1 MENFIKIEKLN
12 FSYGKHKIYENF
24 DLSIKKGTWVSIL
37 GANGAGKST
46 LVKIL
51 VGLYRN
57 NNTITIDDKLLNRK
71 NYKQIRKSMGV
82 ILDNPEIQF
91 VSETVRDEI
100 AFNLENLQYE
110 KEEIKKRVDEIAKIL
125 KIDDLLDIEP
135 HRLSGGQMQ
144 KVAIASALVIK
155 PKILILDE
163 AVSMIDP
170 FDKKEILNI
179 LKQYHNK
186 EETTI
191 INFTSDIEETVYS
204 DRIVG
209 LYKGQIGIDGS
220 LKAVLKEE
228 RAMKKLGLDLPFIV
242 ELATK
247 LKLYGLVDDIELNI
261 DKLVD
266 KLWK

>member
-1 MENFIKIEKLN
+1 
-12 FSYGKHKIYENF
+12 
-24 DLSIKKGTWVSIL
+24 
-37 GANGAGKST
+37 
-46 LVKIL
+46 
-51 VGLYRN
+51 
-57 NNTITIDDKLLNRK
+57 
-71 NYKQIRKSMGV
+71 MGV

-100 AFNLENLQYE
+100 AFNLENLQYK
-110 KEEIKKRVDEIAKIL
+110 KEEIEKRVNEVAKLL
-125 KIDDLLDIEP
+125 KIEDLLDVEP

-144 KVAIASALVIK
+144 KVSLATALANK
-155 PKILILDE
+155 PRILVLDE
-163 AVSMIDP
+163 AISMIDP

-179 LKQYHNK
+179 LKKYHK
-186 EETTI
+186 EEETTI

-209 LYKGQIGIDGS
+209 LYKGQIGIDGN

-247 LKLYGLVDDIELNI
+247 LKLYGLIDDIELDV
-261 DKLVD
+261 DKLID